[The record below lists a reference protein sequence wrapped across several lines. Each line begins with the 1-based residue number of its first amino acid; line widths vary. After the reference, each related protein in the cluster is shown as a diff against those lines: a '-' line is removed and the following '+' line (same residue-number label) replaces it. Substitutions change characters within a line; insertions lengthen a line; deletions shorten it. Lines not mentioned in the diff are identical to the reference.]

1 MIKLFKFFSF
11 FYLFSLIIFLFF
23 LDHTKNVQII
33 LVFQL
38 IIGIYLVLSKKY
50 ITLVSLLFVLFVIEF
65 ILIKSNIYF
74 KHNDTL
80 EFKEKNLN
88 IYEPLSVIKFLYVKK
103 YKPLNIYNKKIIPL
117 TNLKNSKIYNGRIGN
132 HLTYNI
138 TDDLGFFNDENISD
152 YQYIFL
158 GDSFLNFA
166 EIEKE
171 KGFVNLLKNQKIYN
185 MGLANSGP
193 LSQFALIK
201 EFIDLPKFKNVKKV
215 VWFHSEENDVARPY
229 IKYEDKGGDLNIEY
243 SLTLLKQYLNNSE
256 FKQNIIN
263 NINQINS
270 ELKKENYVQNYRN
283 NTNKKR
289 NFFLINFFSNS
300 FYYLKKIINKPNKEL
315 IRNFEESENFYKTQI
330 EIMSKISISMKR
342 ILEEKNIKLLIVI
355 LPNKFNCSINKNH
368 FLHDK
373 IIKNLKSLKI
383 ENIDSKKAFIKN
395 NRCNLKNFNRFGHFS
410 AIGHKNMSIFLQNK
424 IFY

>member
-11 FYLFSLIIFLFF
+11 FYLLSLAIFLFF

-38 IIGIYLVLSKKY
+38 VIGIYLVINNKY
-50 ITLVSLLFVLFVIEF
+50 RIIVSLLFFLFVFEF
-65 ILIKSNIYF
+65 ILIKTNIYF
-74 KHNDTL
+74 KHNNTL

-88 IYEPLSVIKFLYVKK
+88 IYEPLSIIKYLYVKK
-103 YKPLNIYNKKIIPL
+103 YKPLNINNKKIIPL
-117 TNLKNSKIYNGRIGN
+117 TNLSNSRIYNGRIEN
-132 HLTYNI
+132 YLTYNI
-138 TDDLGFFNDENISD
+138 TDELGFFNDGKTSD
-152 YQYIFL
+152 YHYIFL

-171 KGFVNLLKNQKIYN
+171 KSFINLLRNQNIYN
-185 MGLANSGP
+185 MSLANTGP

-215 VWFHSEENDVARPY
+215 IWFHSEENDIARPY

-243 SLTLLKQYLNNSE
+243 SLTLLKQYLDKSE
-256 FKQNIIN
+256 FKQNITG
-263 NINQINS
+263 NIKQINS
-270 ELKKENYVQNYRN
+270 ELKKKNYVQNYKN
-283 NTNKKR
+283 NIDKKR
-289 NFFLINFFSNS
+289 DFFLINFFSNS
-300 FYYLKKIINKPNKEL
+300 FYFLKKLINKPKKEL
-315 IRNFEESENFYKTQI
+315 IRNFEESENFYKTQL
-330 EIMSKISISMKR
+330 EIMSKTSISMKK

-355 LPNKFNCSINKNH
+355 LPNKFNCSINKDH

-373 IIKNLKSLKI
+373 IIKNLNNFKI

-395 NRCNLKNFNRFGHFS
+395 NKCNLKNFNKFGHFS
-410 AIGHKNMSIFLQNK
+410 ALGHKNMSIFLQNK
-424 IFY
+424 IF